1 MLQGLTPQSCHWE
14 GPLPWEGASES
25 SPGWVGFIV
34 QPHCQTHFR
43 QNREYAKLGADA
55 PAPSLGLFNSW
66 VVLLPSFSWLG
77 PAAPDSEMCSLPEL
91 FTVREDSAGGGG
103 GGRQQAVLQPSH
115 PQLRKSS
122 GSF

>member
-103 GGRQQAVLQPSH
+103 GRQQAVLQPSH